1 MTLNVAVIGAGTMGI
16 GITYAFAAK
25 GCATTVV
32 EPDPGRVQ
40 ALRRTLADV
49 ARDGAA
55 RGRLSE
61 DVAAGL
67 AGSVVAVTDV
77 ADLPAGLDLVIESV
91 PESAELKRT
100 VLAEAE
106 KHEPA
111 VLATNTSTL
120 SIDGLAGALARPGAF
135 LGMHFFNPVWS
146 LPLVEVVRG
155 AATTEATLERALA
168 AVGAI
173 GKQAAVI
180 RDRPGFA
187 TSRLDTTTALE
198 AIRMVEQGVGA
209 PADIDRAIRLAYRH
223 PVGPLLLCDIVGLD
237 VRLDTARSL
246 ERSLGER
253 FSPPALLADMVARG
267 ELGQKSGRGFYRWD
281 GTTVIDG

>member
-1 MTLNVAVIGAGTMGI
+1 MTLNVAVIGAGTMGV

-32 EPDPGRVQ
+32 EPDPGRVR

-49 ARDGAA
+49 AHDGAA
-55 RGRLSE
+55 RGRLSG
-61 DVAAGL
+61 DIAAGL
-67 AGSVVAVTDV
+67 ADSIAAVTDV

-91 PESAELKRT
+91 PESDQLKRT

-168 AVGAI
+168 AVEAI

-267 ELGQKSGRGFYRWD
+267 ELGQKAGRGFYQWD

>member
-1 MTLNVAVIGAGTMGI
+1 MTLRVGVIGAGTMGT

-25 GCATTVV
+25 GCATTGG
-32 EPDPGRVQ
+32 EPDPARVE
-40 ALRRTLADV
+40 ALRRTLSEV
-49 ARDGAA
+49 ARDGVA
-55 RGRLSE
+55 RGRLAE

-67 AGSVVAVTDV
+67 ADGVACVADV
-77 ADLPAGLDLVIESV
+77 AGLPLGLDLVIESV

-100 VLAEAE
+100 VLAAAE
-106 KHEPA
+106 KREPA

-120 SIDGLAGALARPGAF
+120 SIDGLAGELARPGTF

-146 LPLVEVVRG
+146 LALVEVIRG
-155 AATTEATLERALA
+155 AATTENTLQRALD

-173 GKQAAVI
+173 GKQAAVV
-180 RDRPGFA
+180 RDMPGFA

-198 AIRMVEQGVGA
+198 AIRMVEQGVGG

-246 ERSLGER
+246 ERALGQR
-253 FSPPALLADMVARG
+253 FSPPALLVDMVARG

-281 GTTVIDG
+281 GNTVIDG